1 MNNINEAM
9 KKLQESRDRVA
20 ETLPKFIYDLNKDGA
35 WSAREPSKTL
45 GGKIFYKIDR
55 NGLSSLSNDELI
67 KAVLDKFPEL
77 KLYDGFRNDGDII
90 TFIKKEVNESCDIQT
105 EVNKLKTVNEA
116 MKKLQESK
124 KLKENVN
131 WDFYNNKIKN
141 MMHKY
146 FPDREENETLAS
158 QIVVV
163 IRELVYAWNNDG
175 DVYDNVHSNLKGWI
189 NDISSYANWLY
200 KYVDGTQ
207 DTLKKIYGMSNNKN
221 DYETLLKE
229 IVDKFLDD
237 NFLAQAA
244 KSKEEGNIYDCSG
257 PFEFKYK
264 EPEDEDEDDEEEKSY
279 EVWKIYWK
287 GPWECEYTEIVFLE
301 HEDED
306 EDYGDRLIRQYIHKI
321 EKPWEYEDSADFRL
335 VENYRCLTS
344 VVYPSW
350 PEYKKY
356 RAQQEELKSKSEEIL
371 KKAEYNWNHMSIDN
385 DLPVNDYDDYGDY

>member
-1 MNNINEAM
+1 MNNINDAM

-20 ETLPKFIYDLNKDGA
+20 ETLPKFIYDLDKDGA

-45 GGKIFYKIDR
+45 GGKVFYKIDR
-55 NGLSSLSNDELI
+55 NGSSSLSNDELI

-90 TFIKKEVNESCDIQT
+90 TFIKKEVNESYDTQT

-141 MMHKY
+141 MVHKY

-158 QIVVV
+158 QIVDV

-221 DYETLLKE
+221 DYENLLKE

-237 NFLAQAA
+237 DFLAQAA

-264 EPEDEDEDDEEEKSY
+264 EPEDEDEEDEEKRY
-279 EVWKIYWK
+279 EVYKIYYQ
-287 GPWECEYTEIVFLE
+287 GPWETECSEIVFLE
-301 HEDED
+301 NKNDESSSD
-306 EDYGDRLIRQYIHKI
+306 LVRHYIN
-321 EKPWEYEDSADFRL
+321 EVQNASAYADD
-335 VENYRCLTS
+335 
-344 VVYPSW
+344 PSFYLFESYTYITTVNESS
-350 PEYKKY
+350 PKYKKY
-356 RAQQEELKSKSEEIL
+356 KVQQEELKVKNEEKL
-371 KKAEYNWNHMSIDN
+371 KKAEYNWNHMSIVN
-385 DLPVNDYDDYGDY
+385 DLSVNDYDD